1 MRKCRRIEFVH
12 DFDVFKAKRSSLSYI
27 PILEKRSQI
36 SDLPSALDAKILRRK
51 ISAGVGEGGSGE
63 VVLTLTRKPFMQINF
78 PVQNFIMLFSRVV

>member
-51 ISAGVGEGGSGE
+51 ISAGVGEGEG